1 MDIALPSLDGLET
14 NQTTPRNVY
23 RSLKYA
29 VLDPLHRSALSA
41 HLAANL
47 LKMSDS
53 GAHNLFK
60 VLDYILTQRTMS
72 LDAFLASRTQLYGS
86 SNRTKCEEV
95 WNGDHIAY
103 RCRTCGLSD
112 SSCMCVGCFDP
123 AQHENHDY
131 RIYRCSYGGCCDC
144 GDDLAW
150 KPSGFC
156 SKHSTAASGASS
168 LLPLPSDEAA
178 SVEVVVDTLLQCIT
192 GIIRRVY
199 DEFTKPATIDFT
211 HVIDKQRWKSSIP
224 RSLSALSMA
233 SQTLVARLSLCLLQL
248 QSLATSCLQYRA
260 AICRQFLNPVSGVA
274 VVAPRGADV
283 LEFWLTFGVL
293 LPTDSVDAIG
303 VFFLKLLMDK
313 DFKALF
319 TVRFLDAYAFYI
331 QLFKQADNS
340 DGSHTRKHISR
351 YIDRLFCQ
359 LFHSTA
365 QLREMDTSAVLKTH
379 APLHGLPLT
388 SNARLTLSEALTC
401 YLVKQLGFVLAT
413 SASRSP
419 TLRTNHPWI
428 KTRVYARFCSELR
441 CLLVHSDFS
450 IQVIDTSWASAELD
464 QESIYAEL
472 LRVLCSMQLMDMQ
485 VKQVGRHVEFGSDA
499 WQAAFVLDYEIMLV
513 WQHILNGFKQALT
526 TAHDSKSLAQRWL
539 DPISKQLEA
548 WWQHVRL
555 DPSPDTNVQRQVTYF
570 ARKDLVDR
578 SASSMHLP
586 LHHFWASMLDEAH
599 RTESNE
605 WLWTL
610 VQSYDRSFWLRCTV
624 HPILV
629 QDFVRSIKCQEWI
642 RNGQSMW
649 HQVIHYHSRH
659 WRYHGLHNDLFL
671 MQLAAAALPPSV
683 WMSVFLSQ
691 WLHHSQWENLNMIDE
706 GLKAILQVVLDPTK
720 IAALP
725 PWELLMR
732 NAIHCLSIGPLTRS
746 EVAAKCDL
754 RLVELV
760 KSATGD
766 DEEEI
771 FSRLLNQVGVVAS
784 GVAADTSPFM
794 VLRGADGNSGSAGTT
809 TYILKP
815 EAWSQVCP
823 LFECFTAIDVQKCE
837 QNALDHDKTIQ
848 LLPVLQYVRPAV
860 QVSGSIHGL
869 MVTHILACRNVLAL
883 VFWILHE
890 HNEADGLVH
899 TALYYLYISTSLLPS
914 TQVMPPPFITPH
926 DRLNAIAAAFGGTT
940 WWDHLTVD
948 VKIMTPP
955 TSILALVRALVPR
968 YPLAAKICDAIQATT
983 ATVDTKLP
991 QPMPTN
997 SCSKPPAPATLSAK
1011 ERQAKIL
1018 ARLKAQQEAFLI
1030 AQLHKVPNAL
1040 PLLDTTPSTIKDK
1053 EDVDDIEPLGSPPRL
1068 QDEEETMCSLCHE
1081 AKTNALHFMGFLT
1094 PTKIATKTQPAFSTK
1109 VECHIRI
1116 CGHSVHQ
1123 SCMEAYLVA
1132 LRATH
1137 NEERLL
1143 SREHDEFLCP
1153 VCRRLCN
1160 TLVPLTLSTPNH
1172 GFADDSLDP
1181 NVVALATKVHQIVG
1195 DPSPPS
1201 RHTLVNLFAHCLYVA
1216 TLSLQA
1222 IDIGEEHEIAERLD
1236 PTARR
1241 TLELLFTLLQP
1252 CTALQSSNLATKLIY
1267 AVLNPADEN
1276 RGAETS
1282 RLLTKDSSTDE
1293 DGAQYALAQRQLHVL
1308 RFVVQSKEA
1317 ITARLRDAFNVIEA
1331 SNKFSL
1337 DSPVF
1342 QLIQLP
1348 KLYVDI
1354 YLKYCQRTATC
1365 EVCHQAPTHPALCL
1379 LCGTLVCCY
1388 APCCSGGDGVGECTN
1403 HVRKCGV
1410 GFGVFLLLR
1419 ACTVLLLL
1427 GHGRCCIWGSLYLDR
1442 NGEDDAYFR
1451 RGKPL
1456 YLNHERLATLTRL
1469 VVLHGFTESTALLN
1483 NTTRR
1488 DGTRY

>member
-1 MDIALPSLDGLET
+1 MDIALPPLDGLET
-14 NQTTPRNVY
+14 NQTTPRDVY

-72 LDAFLASRTQLYGS
+72 LDAFLALRTKLYGS

-156 SKHSTAASGASS
+156 SKHSTATSEASS
-168 LLPLPSDEAA
+168 LLRLPSDEAA

-192 GIIRRVY
+192 GIIQRVY

-211 HVIDKQRWKSSIP
+211 HVIDKQRWKSSLP
-224 RSLSALSMA
+224 RSFSVLSMA
-233 SQTLVARLSLCLLQL
+233 SQTLVARLSLCLLHL

-365 QLREMDTSAVLKTH
+365 QLREMDTSAVLSKTH

-472 LRVLCSMQLMDMQ
+472 LRVLCSMQLMDIQ

-548 WWQHVRL
+548 WWQHVKL
-555 DPSPDTNVQRQVTYF
+555 EPSPDTNVQRQVTYF

-683 WMSVFLSQ
+683 WTSVFLSQ
-691 WLHHSQWENLNMIDE
+691 WLHHTQWENLNMIDE

-732 NAIHCLSIGPLTRS
+732 NVVHCLSIGPLTRS

-771 FSRLLNQVGVVAS
+771 FSRLLNQVGVLAS
-784 GVAADTSPFM
+784 GVAADTSPYM
-794 VLRGADGNSGSAGTT
+794 VLRGVDGNSGSVGTT
-809 TYILKP
+809 TYMLKP

-823 LFECFTAIDVQKCE
+823 LFECFTAMDVQKCE
-837 QNALDHDKTIQ
+837 QNALDHDKTMQ
-848 LLPVLQYVRPAV
+848 LLPVLQYVRPAMK
-860 QVSGSIHGL
+860 VSGSIHGL
-869 MVTHILACRNVLAL
+869 MVTHVLACRNVLAL

-914 TQVMPPPFITPH
+914 TQVTPPPFITPH

-948 VKIMTPP
+948 VKIGTPP
-955 TSILALVRALVPR
+955 TSFLALVLALVPR
-968 YPLAAKICDAIQATT
+968 YPLAAKICEAIQATT

-997 SCSKPPAPATLSAK
+997 SCSKPLAPATLSAK

-1018 ARLKAQQEAFLI
+1018 AKLKAQQEAFLI
-1030 AQLHKVPNAL
+1030 AQLHKVPDAL

-1068 QDEEETMCSLCHE
+1068 QNEEETMCSLCHE

-1116 CGHSVHQ
+1116 CGHSVHR

-1143 SREHDEFLCP
+1143 SREHEEFLCP

-1172 GFADDSLDP
+1172 GIADDSLDP
-1181 NVVALATKVHQIVG
+1181 DVVALATKVHQIVG

-1201 RHTLVNLFAHCLYVA
+1201 RHTLVNLFAHCLYIA

-1222 IDIGEEHEIAERLD
+1222 IDIGEEEHEIAERLD

-1241 TLELLFTLLQP
+1241 TLEHLFSILQP
-1252 CTALQSSNLATKLIY
+1252 CTSLESSNLATKLIY

-1282 RLLTKDSSTDE
+1282 RLLTKDRSTDE
-1293 DGAQYALAQRQLHVL
+1293 DGAQFALAQRQLHVL
-1308 RFVVQSKEA
+1308 RFIVQSKEA
-1317 ITARLRDAFNVIEA
+1317 ITARLRDVFDVIEA

-1337 DSPVF
+1337 DSPAF

-1354 YLKYCQRTATC
+1354 YLKYCQRTVTC

-1379 LCGTLVCCY
+1379 LCG
-1388 APCCSGGDGVGECTN
+1388 
-1403 HVRKCGV
+1403 VRSSSIL
-1410 GFGVFLLLR
+1410 FL
-1419 ACTVLLLL
+1419 
-1427 GHGRCCIWGSLYLDR
+1427 
-1442 NGEDDAYFR
+1442 
-1451 RGKPL
+1451 
-1456 YLNHERLATLTRL
+1456 
-1469 VVLHGFTESTALLN
+1469 
-1483 NTTRR
+1483 
-1488 DGTRY
+1488 